1 MITFKQKLTA
11 IKDSVD
17 DWDNEVNGELRG
29 GCPLCKLYAYGDN
42 RCSGCPISEKT
53 GKRSCKGT
61 PYYEYKLALGLSASH
76 PKDPYAEYITNSA
89 ARKFRDWLK
98 DLYIEVSEAG
108 ASEKPAKPQEI
119 VDPTTGESVDWK
131 IIGKVNFTG
140 LLQDRI
146 EKHAKA
152 IGKIL
157 AVQYDMQREIDWNA
171 LKIKE
176 AGETKDSKEELN
188 EVTMFGRPVVNVRTG
203 KRVKREDLEDKVWY
217 MDLKTNKKRR
227 KK

>member
-11 IKDSVD
+11 IKESIDG
-17 DWDNEVNGELRG
+17 WDKVSKGEPRKVS
-29 GCPLCKLYAYGDN
+29 PLCKLYRQSGDSF
-42 RCSGCPISEKT
+42 CDGCPVYKKT
-53 GKRSCKGT
+53 GKRFCKGT
-61 PYYEYKLALGLSASH
+61 PYDEYSKAKVESG
-76 PKDPYAEYITNSA
+76 AENEVLFFA
-89 ARKFRDWLK
+89 ECFCNWLK
-98 DLYIEVSEAG
+98 DFYIEVSEAG

-119 VDPTTGESVDWK
+119 VDPTTGESVDWE
-131 IIGKVNFTG
+131 IIGKVKFTG

-146 EKHAKA
+146 EKHTKA

-157 AVQYDMQREIDWNA
+157 AAQYDMQKEIDWNA

-188 EVTMFGRPVVNVRTG
+188 EVTMLGRPVVNVRTG
-203 KRVKREDLEDKVWY
+203 KRVKRGDLEDKVWY
-217 MDLKTNKKRR
+217 MDLKNNKKRR